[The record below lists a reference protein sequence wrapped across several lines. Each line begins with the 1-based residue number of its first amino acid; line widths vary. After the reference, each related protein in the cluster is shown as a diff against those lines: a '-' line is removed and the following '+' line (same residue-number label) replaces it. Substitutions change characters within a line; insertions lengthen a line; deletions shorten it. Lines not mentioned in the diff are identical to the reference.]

1 MINFDYTL
9 PVLKTEEIFFV
20 NLSVV
25 SLFSGNYNDA
35 VTMLQNGRVSQQAF
49 DWFAYFWHFS
59 AWRFSSIQQEKY
71 CERLGVAAL
80 KKRFIRSKVM
90 RDRLV
95 YLLKTNQIK
104 GL

>member
-1 MINFDYTL
+1 MNNFDYTL
-9 PVLKTEEIFFV
+9 PVLKAEEIFFV

-35 VTMLQNGRVSQQAF
+35 ESMLQNGRISQHAF

-59 AWRFSSIQQEKY
+59 AWRFSSTKQERY
-71 CERLGVAAL
+71 YMRLGVDTL
-80 KKRFIRSKVM
+80 KKRFSRSIIM
-90 RDRLV
+90 RDKLL